1 MDWFFGNIRWRSLA
15 IDYSRW
21 GVPEAWDDSVSTSGW
36 RSMVEGFPCH
46 WLHRPPCACRRRLIS
61 AHQHA
66 IESPKFPHHDLA
78 HCAPENGDWVPLWFD
93 SKVIQGW
100 KRIAGQY
107 VERSKSLRGCE
118 KGPRKRISAGST
130 STPWFLDFLVNS
142 SPCEVFFGQV
152 DSMMF

>member
-1 MDWFFGNIRWRSLA
+1 MPWRSITILRVWLGQFRLPFWWWCPMV
-15 IDYSRW
+15 SW
-21 GVPEAWDDSVSTSGW
+21 GFISSTCTTRHVRVWSIRIRGVSSFLVGM
-36 RSMVEGFPCH
+36 RHALC
-46 WLHRPPCACRRRLIS
+46 
-61 AHQHA
+61 A
-66 IESPKFPHHDLA
+66 IESPKFSHRDLA
-78 HCAPENGDWVPLWFD
+78 HCAPENGDWVPLWYD
-93 SKVIQGW
+93 SKLIRGW
-100 KRIAGQY
+100 KTIAGQY